1 VDELLVDRR
10 RDVRYTDEELSDDL
24 QVLVHRD
31 GETLVGVVVGRI
43 IDVIDRPLELEPGS
57 RPGVRGTVVVDERVT
72 EVLDLP
78 ALLANRAASIRQHE
92 EVAS

>member
-1 VDELLVDRR
+1 
-10 RDVRYTDEELSDDL
+10 
-24 QVLVHRD
+24 
-31 GETLVGVVVGRI
+31 
-43 IDVIDRPLELEPGS
+43 
-57 RPGVRGTVVVDERVT
+57 VVVDERVT